1 MIAAVSTPAQKAAF
15 LSAIRGRPYFHAL
28 LRRDLALWADNP
40 GAPTKLFVLP
50 GGALTISGRSA
61 QLCGVPE
68 DGEELAAFLRFAG
81 VERVTCSDPM
91 PGWMQR
97 QTLFLYALAPGE
109 RLSVGK
115 PPEGLLWRDDP
126 SVMELAR
133 RLFPED
139 AARAEAFYSETCTAL
154 AHGYAR
160 VAALYDASGR
170 QVSTVGAY
178 AMTDGEAYMAMGE
191 TAAELRGRGI
201 GGWLIAEFAN
211 RLSTEGWQVTFLC
224 EQKRRHFYDRL
235 GFACTGR
242 YEQYTISGMDND

>member
-1 MIAAVSTPAQKAAF
+1 MIAAVSTPSQKAAF

-28 LRRDLALWADNP
+28 LGRDLALWADNP

-68 DGEELAAFLRFAG
+68 DGEELAAFLRLAG

-115 PPEGLLWRDDP
+115 PPEGLLGRDDP
-126 SVMELAR
+126 SVMEIAR

-178 AMTDGEAYMAMGE
+178 AMTDAEAYLAMGE

-211 RLSTEGWQVTFLC
+211 RLSAEGWRVAFLC
-224 EQKRRHFYDRL
+224 EQKR
-235 GFACTGR
+235 
-242 YEQYTISGMDND
+242 